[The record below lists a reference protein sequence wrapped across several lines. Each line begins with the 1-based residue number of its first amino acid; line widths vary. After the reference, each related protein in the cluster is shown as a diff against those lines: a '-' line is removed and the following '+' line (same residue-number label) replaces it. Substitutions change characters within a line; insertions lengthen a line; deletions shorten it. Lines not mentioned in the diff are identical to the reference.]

1 MQLCK
6 CKATILCLMKYC
18 KHNNN
23 SMILTVHT
31 NWEYIRYLLLYKHYN
46 TFMISIEGKRQD
58 QYTLMK
64 ANNRKADITPNDYCT
79 ISIMD

>member
-31 NWEYIRYLLLYKHYN
+31 NWEYIHYK
-46 TFMISIEGKRQD
+46 ISIEGKRQD
-58 QYTLMK
+58 QDTLVLK

-79 ISIMD
+79 TSIMD

>member
-1 MQLCK
+1 MHAKVHLLIGRSCCLPRCNSLDDKINEQEYSSYSVMLTFVLCSRMQLCK

-31 NWEYIRYLLLYKHYN
+31 NWEYIRY
-46 TFMISIEGKRQD
+46 
-58 QYTLMK
+58 
-64 ANNRKADITPNDYCT
+64 
-79 ISIMD
+79 